1 MELDLALKALDN
13 THRRTV
19 LAAMR
24 DPRRHFRP
32 VGGTDPLADG
42 VCVLQISELLGV
54 NQSTASTY
62 MSLLRDAGLVSAARV
77 GKYTRYKRNEQAVAE
92 VASAIVREL

>member
-1 MELDLALKALDN
+1 MDLDLALKALDN

-19 LAAMR
+19 LSAMR

-32 VGGTDPLADG
+32 IGGTDPLTDG
-42 VCVLQISELLGV
+42 VCVTQVSELLGV

-62 MSLLRDAGLVSAARV
+62 MSMLRTAGLVTASRV
-77 GKYTRYKRNEQAVAE
+77 GKYTRYQRDEQAVAA
-92 VASAIVREL
+92 VAAAIIRDL